1 MAGAQR
7 IDMLTWLTM
16 KLQKLGDTFKYITSV
31 LEYERQQSVGMDLLA
46 NLPRTPLSLLFL
58 CGI

>member
-16 KLQKLGDTFKYITSV
+16 KLQKLGDAFKYITSV
-31 LEYERQQSVGMDLLA
+31 LEYEWQQSVEQNRNGRM
-46 NLPRTPLSLLFL
+46 
-58 CGI
+58 

>member
-16 KLQKLGDTFKYITSV
+16 KLQKLGDTFKYIIHV
-31 LEYERQQSVGMDLLA
+31 LEYERQQSVGMDPLV
-46 NLPRTPLSLLFL
+46 NLPRTPLSLLFHR
-58 CGI
+58 GI

>member
-7 IDMLTWLTM
+7 IDMLTWRTM
-16 KLQKLGDTFKYITSV
+16 KLQKHGDAFKYITSV
-31 LEYERQQSVGMDLLA
+31 LEYEWQQSVGMDLLA
-46 NLPRTPLSLLFL
+46 NPPRTPLSLLFL